1 MNGQHVDYQTTE
13 QCWNN
18 ALTFLQYLNSFPKI
32 DGITQMKYMYLYV
45 AELRG
50 MQNIFSQGLRT
61 TWQFTVKN
69 DGGVNKFYLQYR
81 ENTTIKLQGVV
92 QDLKEL
98 HRLA

>member
-1 MNGQHVDYQTTE
+1 MSGQHVDYQTTE

-50 MQNIFSQGLRT
+50 IAKHFQPRFKDNMAI
-61 TWQFTVKN
+61 
-69 DGGVNKFYLQYR
+69 
-81 ENTTIKLQGVV
+81 
-92 QDLKEL
+92 
-98 HRLA
+98 HC